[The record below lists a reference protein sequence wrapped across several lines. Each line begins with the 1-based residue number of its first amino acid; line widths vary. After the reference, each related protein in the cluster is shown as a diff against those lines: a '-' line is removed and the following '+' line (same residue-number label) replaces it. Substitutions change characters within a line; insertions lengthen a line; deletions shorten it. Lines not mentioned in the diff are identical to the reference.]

1 MVIKMFFKPYQ
12 VCLLHIIKLTVIL
25 FCATVLYSSCSVS
38 KPTYIFKDIVR
49 DTVIQGFTDADVA
62 LKIQKNDVL
71 SITISSLNP
80 MEDALF
86 NAAIGAAKGEGS
98 GAGYLVNEDGNIYLH
113 KLGPVMVRG
122 MTRTTLKT
130 KLETDLLPYL
140 KDPIVTVNY
149 ANHYITLM
157 GEVGGSK
164 LLNMPADK
172 ISIIDAI
179 AQTGNVTPN
188 ASLKNVMV
196 VREIEGGKQFK
207 HINLE
212 DASIITS
219 PWYYLQ
225 PKDILVMKTNEEK
238 VYTEAKRARRMQLFT
253 TFVSVLSITLIIF
266 DRIFKR

>member
-1 MVIKMFFKPYQ
+1 MFFKPYQ

-149 ANHYITLM
+149 ANHY
-157 GEVGGSK
+157 
-164 LLNMPADK
+164 K
-172 ISIIDAI
+172 I
-179 AQTGNVTPN
+179 G
-188 ASLKNVMV
+188 
-196 VREIEGGKQFK
+196 
-207 HINLE
+207 
-212 DASIITS
+212 
-219 PWYYLQ
+219 
-225 PKDILVMKTNEEK
+225 
-238 VYTEAKRARRMQLFT
+238 RAH
-253 TFVSVLSITLIIF
+253 V
-266 DRIFKR
+266 